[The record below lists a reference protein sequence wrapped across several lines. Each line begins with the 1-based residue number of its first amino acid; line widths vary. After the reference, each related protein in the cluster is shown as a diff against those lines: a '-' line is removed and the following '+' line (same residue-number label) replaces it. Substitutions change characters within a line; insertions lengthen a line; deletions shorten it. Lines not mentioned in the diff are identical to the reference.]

1 VTPNRECPPWG
12 AFCQITLPSC
22 FVSNTRWLFGN
33 FATADFRQIWPRHAN
48 RGWNS
53 DFGEKFMKSFHSG
66 VICTQNPILGGGQT
80 GTSLTAG
87 YRSRDARHR
96 YIVYSTLDSG
106 QLFLYDVR
114 LRRYRV
120 SKLPNFRIL
129 AYFPHTKLL
138 KHTFWWPA
146 YSPGVTSQNDYGV
159 FLRLLVGELG
169 TPNLP
174 KFSPMANGYTHTECY
189 YTARQ
194 ICTKYVWKRAILR
207 TDVLS
212 HQIFSPLPLKST
224 QNPIFGDLSMQTY
237 YTESSP

>member
-1 VTPNRECPPWG
+1 MT
-12 AFCQITLPSC
+12 
-22 FVSNTRWLFGN
+22 
-33 FATADFRQIWPRHAN
+33 FRQLRNGRFSPNLATLATTRKSWLKRRFWREIY
-48 RGWNS
+48 
-53 DFGEKFMKSFHSG
+53 EKFPFRGYLHPKSHTWMGSNMYLTHSRLQVKG
-66 VICTQNPILGGGQT
+66 CTAQIYCLLHIGF
-80 GTSLTAG
+80 
-87 YRSRDARHR
+87 RS
-96 YIVYSTLDSG
+96 T
-106 QLFLYDVR
+106 FLYDVR
-114 LRRYRV
+114 LWRYRV
-120 SKLPNFRIL
+120 SKLPNFQIL

-174 KFSPMANGYTHTECY
+174 KFSPMANGYTHTE

-212 HQIFSPLPLKST
+212 HQIFSPQPLKST

>member
-1 VTPNRECPPWG
+1 MQILERNLWKVSIQGSFAPKIPYLEGSNRYLTHSRLQVKGC
-12 AFCQITLPSC
+12 
-22 FVSNTRWLFGN
+22 
-33 FATADFRQIWPRHAN
+33 TAHIYCLLHIGFWSI
-48 RGWNS
+48 
-53 DFGEKFMKSFHSG
+53 
-66 VICTQNPILGGGQT
+66 
-80 GTSLTAG
+80 
-87 YRSRDARHR
+87 
-96 YIVYSTLDSG
+96 
-106 QLFLYDVR
+106 FLYDVR